1 MLLGLNVIKRDIEEG
16 HKIRKEFINHAF
28 DDKMERLNG
37 FGRMEQGRKGCGV
50 NFP

>member
-28 DDKMERLNG
+28 DDNG
-37 FGRMEQGRKGCGV
+37 KVKRILLMEQRWEGCGV
-50 NFP
+50 NIP